1 MPWQKKPGAPL
12 AARCDSFVVETSV
25 HWPTDVNLLWDATR
39 CLVRATRRACARH
52 GVRGWRQ
59 HGHLVARARGLFQ
72 AVSTARRWKARPTA
86 VAEYIGFCGT
96 LADRAEASLAALE
109 GAGADE
115 SCTAPIRRFLRH
127 ARRQIG
133 QIDRRL
139 LRGEVIRHGEKTFSV
154 FEEHTRWIAKGKA
167 GTPAELG
174 VPVAIVEDD
183 AQFLLDHAILW
194 KGGDV
199 DAAVP
204 PLVRACLEGYPDLRA
219 CSFDRGFHSPE
230 NRVRL
235 DGLLVTAALPKKGKL
250 NAAERAR
257 EAAPAF
263 ARARRRHPAVESA
276 INNLEQRGL
285 DRVRSKGA
293 DGWAVHPGGEP
304 APDRSAPATAGAS
317 AGRSSADAAPQG
329 RLTRPNH
336 SRHR

>member
-1 MPWQKKPGAPL
+1 M
-12 AARCDSFVVETSV
+12 
-25 HWPTDVNLLWDATR
+25 
-39 CLVRATRRACARH
+39 
-52 GVRGWRQ
+52 
-59 HGHLVARARGLFQ
+59 
-72 AVSTARRWKARPTA
+72 
-86 VAEYIGFCGT
+86 
-96 LADRAEASLAALE
+96 
-109 GAGADE
+109 
-115 SCTAPIRRFLRH
+115 
-127 ARRQIG
+127 
-133 QIDRRL
+133 
-139 LRGEVIRHGEKTFSV
+139 IRHGEKTFSV

-199 DAAVP
+199 DAAV

>member
-1 MPWQKKPGAPL
+1 M
-12 AARCDSFVVETSV
+12 
-25 HWPTDVNLLWDATR
+25 
-39 CLVRATRRACARH
+39 
-52 GVRGWRQ
+52 
-59 HGHLVARARGLFQ
+59 
-72 AVSTARRWKARPTA
+72 
-86 VAEYIGFCGT
+86 AEYIGFCGT

-115 SCTAPIRRFLRH
+115 TCTAPIRCFLRH

-139 LRGEVIRHGEKTFSV
+139 LRGEAIPHGEKTFSV

-183 AQFLLDHAILW
+183 CQFILDHAILW

-199 DAAVP
+199 DAAV

-235 DGLLVTAALPKKGKL
+235 DGLLGTAALPKKGKL

-257 EAAPAF
+257 ETAPAF

-293 DGWAVHPGGEP
+293 DGFERTVGLSILAANLHRIGLLLQRRE
-304 APDRSAPATAGAS
+304 R
-317 AGRSSADAAPQG
+317 RRADLLRTQRRKAA
-329 RLTRPNH
+329 
-336 SRHR
+336 